1 MLDRTTFADDKVAA
15 ESQRFVALRVDMTDD
30 TPPVAKRFNVVNPPA
45 IVFLDSQGNEL
56 KDLHLINREVNAEDL
71 LETLKKIS

>member
-1 MLDRTTFADDKVAA
+1 MLDSTTFADDKVAA
-15 ESQRFVALRVDMTDD
+15 ESERFVALRVDMTDD

-45 IVFLDSQGNEL
+45 IVFLDSQGREL
-56 KDLHLINREVNAEDL
+56 KDLHLINKEVNAEDF